1 MKSMDITTFCRHFH
15 NSMYIPIRIYERG
28 QEELIIPD
36 MVSALDPF
44 LKYKDELLNTSQ
56 PISYLITRQFIY
68 YGIIRNLKN
77 ERNCIV
83 IGPVTNILISS
94 DFISEIMKDADIS
107 MKDTKEFTEL
117 FSGFPTLSFDR
128 FLHLLCFIHY
138 SVNQVSLAPEDIV
151 DYKNRKLFFP
161 ITSEHTSQIYNAKE
175 DQHFHNTYQFEKH
188 YLNLVENGDLA
199 SLKKLLEAPV
209 VITPGLV
216 ADNAIRQVKNLFIAG
231 ATLTTRAAIKG
242 GLDMESA
249 YLLSD
254 VYIQKMEK
262 LQQLEDIYNLQY
274 QMIFDYTERVLTA
287 KIPSGI
293 SLTVYECIN
302 YINANTNR
310 PITVTDVAANVCK
323 SRSFISTRFKQELGF
338 GINDYINSRKIEEA
352 KYLLS
357 YTGKSISEISSYLCF
372 SSQSYFQNVFKK
384 KLGLTPMEYR
394 NQKSVKD
401 KNSKLPLPS
410 KEI

>member
-1 MKSMDITTFCRHFH
+1 MINTDIATFCRHLY
-15 NSMYIPIRIYERG
+15 NSMYIPVRIFVRG
-28 QEELIIPD
+28 QVEFMLPDMSSSMDPFRSYKEELL
-36 MVSALDPF
+36 S
-44 LKYKDELLNTSQ
+44 TGQ
-56 PISYLITRQFIY
+56 QISYLVTKQFIY
-68 YGIIRNLKN
+68 YGIIRNL
-77 ERNCIV
+77 EDESNCIV
-83 IGPVTNILISS
+83 IGPVTNILFSRN
-94 DFISEIMKDADIS
+94 FISGFMKDADIS
-107 MKDTKEFTEL
+107 MKYTGEFTEFL
-117 FSGFPTLSFDR
+117 SGLPTLSFDR
-128 FLHLLCFIHY
+128 FLHILCFIHY
-138 SVNQVSLAPEDIV
+138 SVNHVSLAPENVV
-151 DYKNRKLFFP
+151 DYKNRKLFYP
-161 ITSEHTSQIYNAKE
+161 ITSEHTSQIYHAKE

-209 VITPGLV
+209 AITPGLV

-254 VYIQKMEK
+254 VYIQKMER

-274 QMIFDYTERVLTA
+274 QMLFDYTERVLAA

-293 SLTVYECIN
+293 SLAVYECIN
-302 YINANTNR
+302 YINTNTNQ
-310 PITVTDVAANVCK
+310 PITVEDVAARVGK

-384 KLGLTPMEYR
+384 KLGLTPKEYR
-394 NQKSVKD
+394 D
-401 KNSKLPLPS
+401 KKTIYKPLD
-410 KEI
+410 